1 MKPTEIPQPVL
12 RFIREQI
19 DTVPHLEGLLLVWQS
34 APKSWTVD
42 ELASRLY
49 VSAETARHIIADL
62 ARRHF
67 IVVEGG
73 TFVYDTTNEHAGLLP
88 EVAATYRREL
98 VQLTRLIHAKGSAAM
113 QEFARAFK
121 LKKDEH

>member
-1 MKPTEIPQPVL
+1 MTPTEIPQPVL

-34 APKSWTVD
+34 APKRWTTD

-49 VSAETARHIIADL
+49 VNAETARRIVGDL
-62 ARRHF
+62 ARRHL

-73 TFVYDTTNEHAGLLP
+73 AFIYDTGNEYAALLP

-98 VQLTRLIHAKGSAAM
+98 VQVTRFIHAKGSAAM

-121 LKKDEH
+121 LKKDDH